1 MIPHHNHSTGF
12 NEKKRFESKEQFFPP
27 SMDDIISLSLYLSRP
42 ERLWFL
48 NERPSTFY
56 SFIPQCY
63 YACVYMQIFHKILCI
78 LSLAPS
84 LPPVR
89 LSMSVDVSCSLS
101 LLFVCLSAPD
111 SPYGSNTIPSQVPK
125 CDSDVDYNSTYFD
138 DA

>member
-1 MIPHHNHSTGF
+1 MKV
-12 NEKKRFESKEQFFPP
+12 KKRFESKEQFFPP

-101 LLFVCLSAPD
+101 LYCLFVCLPLTVHMGPILYLHRYLSVTVMLTTTLPI
-111 SPYGSNTIPSQVPK
+111 SMMHE
-125 CDSDVDYNSTYFD
+125 
-138 DA
+138 